1 MRVVFRPNIPQDFT
15 DIEAAI
21 RYDEGFEIE
30 TDIRPMMGDELSLYN
45 LLEEKELV
53 NPELSQAILDL
64 EVSVVTSTI
73 IERDEKGIFL
83 VANLDEEEDLFGFF
97 SGTSSDKSE
106 LN

>member
-1 MRVVFRPNIPQDFT
+1 MRVLFRPSIPQDFT

-21 RYDEGFEIE
+21 NYDEGFEME
-30 TDIRPMMGDELSLYN
+30 MDIRPMMGDELNLYN
-45 LLEEKELV
+45 LLEADQLA
-53 NPELSQAILDL
+53 NPELNEAIMGL

-83 VANLDEEEDLFGFF
+83 VANLDEDEDLFGFF